1 MPDQLMNS
9 FHIVVIGS
17 SEIALVCA
25 YTARNTY
32 PDKKVA
38 LIINKDGNY
47 FINRLFNESG
57 SFNNSEDGVA
67 VIADEVISSK
77 DKVIRLSNGKDIAF
91 EKLVIAAG
99 SEAIKPQIGGV
110 EKEGVYFINK
120 DPDYLNLVKSIA
132 MRATN
137 IVVFGGGY
145 IGVVLT
151 DELLRHGKNVT
162 LIARTN
168 RLLPSSIDTELSDD
182 TAKLIKK
189 EGGKIIFKSKVKE
202 VLGDKKISGVK
213 LRNGEELPC
222 DFLIICCG
230 EKPATAMADKFGI
243 VYDHDRGI
251 LVDEYQRTSDKN
263 IFAIG
268 ECAAR
273 FDFFCGDMSD
283 FLLST
288 TRIEEAKLIG
298 SNLYSVIYNRGRLIN
313 YINERNKLRD
323 ELKQKFTASASA
335 DKKQLT
341 DSILTYQEVYYENRN
356 PF

>member
-1 MPDQLMNS
+1 MPDQLMNL

-25 YTARNTY
+25 YTARITY

-47 FINRLFNESG
+47 FINRLFNDSG

-91 EKLVIAAG
+91 EKLVIAEG

-230 EKPATAMADKFGI
+230 EKPATALADKFGI

-288 TRIEEAKLIG
+288 TRLEEAKLIG

-323 ELKQKFTASASA
+323 ELKQKFTESASA

>member
-1 MPDQLMNS
+1 MNS

-25 YTARNTY
+25 YTAHNTY

-38 LIINKDGNY
+38 LIINKDGND
-47 FINRLFNESG
+47 FINRLFNSG
-57 SFNNSEDGVA
+57 CFNNSDNVVT
-67 VIADEVISSK
+67 VIADEVIARK
-77 DKVIRLSNGKDIAF
+77 NNMIRFNNGEEIVF
-91 EKLVIAAG
+91 EKLVIATG
-99 SEAIKPQIGGV
+99 SEAIRPQIEGV
-110 EKEGVYFINK
+110 EKQGVYFINK
-120 DPDYLNLVKSIA
+120 DPDYLNLVKSKAI
-132 MRATN
+132 RASN
-137 IVVFGGGY
+137 IIVFGGGY
-145 IGVVLT
+145 IGVMLT
-151 DELLRHGKNVT
+151 DELLCDGKNVA

-189 EGGKIIFKSKVKE
+189 EGGRIIFKSKVKE
-202 VLGDKKISGVK
+202 VLGNQKISGVK

-230 EKPATAMADKFGI
+230 EKPDTTLAEIFGI
-243 VYDHDRGI
+243 VYDNDRGI

-323 ELKQKFTASASA
+323 QLKKTFTASAA
-335 DKKQLT
+335 GDKKQLS
-341 DSILTYQEVYYENRN
+341 DSVLIYQEVNYENRN